1 MSDIHSFEPLW
12 GEWRCIDLLGQGS
25 YGKVY
30 LAEKTELGKHYYSAI
45 KHIGIPADIHQTED
59 LYSEGVVTDELT
71 VHKYYEQLLQSLM
84 AEININYRLKGNAN
98 IVSYE
103 EHKIVPRS
111 GEPGYDIFIKMEL
124 LTSLANYIRKHS
136 LTVGDVVRLGC
147 DICTA
152 LTVLCQE
159 RIVHR
164 DIKPANIFLHSS
176 GHFKLG
182 DFGVARTLEKT
193 VSNMSVKGTFA
204 FMAPE
209 VARGGEGD
217 YRVDIYSL
225 GLVLYKLL
233 NGNRNPFLPPPPAS
247 VTYESNNEAQ
257 RRRMQGEPLPAPCRA
272 DPSLS
277 DIILKACAYR
287 PEDRYQNAQEFRQA
301 LDAYAA
307 SMTLETAGTV
317 VLNPGAGGAQ
327 SETAGGTVETDATR
341 RPQSAG
347 MERASAL
354 AEGDGGE
361 GDETVFLPHDGGA
374 GEDTVF
380 LPQDGGAGED
390 TVFLPQDGE
399 EETVF
404 LSQES
409 DGDEETVFL
418 PQPEGAEDLAPPPD
432 GSEVEEGTVFL
443 REERETQP
451 EKRPSRRTVPL
462 IAAAAGVA
470 AVVIGLAL
478 VSGGR
483 DESPVV
489 VSAAPVQTSAPLA
502 SPVASV
508 PVLITDS
515 GVAEGVAQA
524 LGLEPGEAITAEL
537 LAQVE
542 TLRIGSESGFTVT
555 SLEDLAF
562 LPNLKVLDVSGQQI
576 GDWTPLTKAEGLT
589 GLNLGGCALDGG
601 AFLEA
606 LPQTLEN
613 LDLRDTGLTTVSF
626 AGRLWKLRYLN
637 ISGNQVTDLSPLS
650 GLSELATLA
659 ADGNP
664 VVNWTVVDGVP
675 SVSGRPAPAASPSP
689 TPRPTPS
696 SRPYTEVKT
705 TPQPTPAPSVSTPQP
720 TPQVQVVSVTGLS
733 LSQSSA
739 ILDVGGS
746 LSLTATVSPSN
757 ASDRTVRWSTSN
769 GAVASV
775 SSGGRVT
782 AVGPGTAVITASCG
796 GVSASCT
803 VSVS

>member
-1 MSDIHSFEPLW
+1 M
-12 GEWRCIDLLGQGS
+12 
-25 YGKVY
+25 
-30 LAEKTELGKHYYSAI
+30 
-45 KHIGIPADIHQTED
+45 
-59 LYSEGVVTDELT
+59 
-71 VHKYYEQLLQSLM
+71 
-84 AEININYRLKGNAN
+84 
-98 IVSYE
+98 
-103 EHKIVPRS
+103 
-111 GEPGYDIFIKMEL
+111 
-124 LTSLANYIRKHS
+124 
-136 LTVGDVVRLGC
+136 
-147 DICTA
+147 
-152 LTVLCQE
+152 
-159 RIVHR
+159 
-164 DIKPANIFLHSS
+164 
-176 GHFKLG
+176 
-182 DFGVARTLEKT
+182 
-193 VSNMSVKGTFA
+193 
-204 FMAPE
+204 
-209 VARGGEGD
+209 
-217 YRVDIYSL
+217 
-225 GLVLYKLL
+225 
-233 NGNRNPFLPPPPAS
+233 
-247 VTYESNNEAQ
+247 
-257 RRRMQGEPLPAPCRA
+257 
-272 DPSLS
+272 
-277 DIILKACAYR
+277 
-287 PEDRYQNAQEFRQA
+287 
-301 LDAYAA
+301 
-307 SMTLETAGTV
+307 
-317 VLNPGAGGAQ
+317 
-327 SETAGGTVETDATR
+327 
-341 RPQSAG
+341 
-347 MERASAL
+347 
-354 AEGDGGE
+354 
-361 GDETVFLPHDGGA
+361 
-374 GEDTVF
+374 
-380 LPQDGGAGED
+380 
-390 TVFLPQDGE
+390 
-399 EETVF
+399 
-404 LSQES
+404 
-409 DGDEETVFL
+409 
-418 PQPEGAEDLAPPPD
+418 
-432 GSEVEEGTVFL
+432 EEGTVFL

-483 DESPVV
+483 DESPAV

-626 AGRLWKLRYLN
+626 AGRLGKLRYLN

-664 VVNWTVVDGVP
+664 VVNWTVADGVP